1 MSKRMLKRILWIC
14 CTAAGV
20 ILVCHVFLAYDSG
33 LEVFPIEDGGRLR
46 FTDQYDPE
54 ALLMIP
60 AAYMCN
66 YREIGGKIR
75 FAIQKYVSKY
85 VSVLPIMT

>member
-1 MSKRMLKRILWIC
+1 M
-14 CTAAGV
+14 

-33 LEVFPIEDGGRLR
+33 LEVFPIEDSGRLR

-66 YREIGGKIR
+66 YREIGGENTVCNSEICVEICVC
-75 FAIQKYVSKY
+75 FTHNDISD
-85 VSVLPIMT
+85 

>member
-1 MSKRMLKRILWIC
+1 MSKRLLKRILWIC

-33 LEVFPIEDGGRLR
+33 LEVFPIEDSGRLR

-66 YREIGGKIR
+66 YREIGGG
-75 FAIQKYVSKY
+75 KYGLQFRNMCRNMCLFY
-85 VSVLPIMT
+85 P